1 MALVNVANKI
11 LVKNK
16 ILIDTQMFY
25 IGIAT
30 FSYFFICLMFDFKF
44 SKKLGLNF
52 IYFTHG
58 LTFYG
63 FNLFFNEA
71 LKRAPLAKL
80 IIIQYL
86 NVVFIFIL
94 AFLFFLKK
102 FFFLI
107 F

>member
-1 MALVNVANKI
+1 M
-11 LVKNK
+11 
-16 ILIDTQMFY
+16 
-25 IGIAT
+25 
-30 FSYFFICLMFDFKF
+30 
-44 SKKLGLNF
+44 
-52 IYFTHG
+52 YFTHG

-71 LKRAPLAKL
+71 LKRASLAKL

-94 AFLFFLKK
+94 AFLFLNEKI
-102 FFFLI
+102 FFLI